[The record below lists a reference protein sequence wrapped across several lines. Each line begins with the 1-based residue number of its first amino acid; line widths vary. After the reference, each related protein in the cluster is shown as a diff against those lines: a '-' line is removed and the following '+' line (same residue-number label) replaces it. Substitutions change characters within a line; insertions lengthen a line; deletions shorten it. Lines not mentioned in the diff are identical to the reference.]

1 METAIGVF
9 ATRERAEE
17 AVKSLLG
24 EFVPKESIVYLTRS
38 ESEAKSVGKEL
49 GVYASDFVG
58 GAAGLSAGVTGATL
72 LAVPGIGPVFAQGLG
87 ANTLLGLDGAN
98 AFRDSGAP
106 VVTPETS
113 SSEDLAVFRQVLSDG
128 HSLIVVRTELLEIAA
143 VACQILER
151 LGISMEEEIPRKS
164 KVSTRE
170 RDGVTIIDVL
180 GRIVLGDGTALLRNT
195 IGNLLEHG
203 KERVALNLRGVE
215 FVDSAGLG
223 ELVRTLVS
231 IRTRGGQ
238 LKLVGPGRHVHDL
251 LRIAKLDRVFDIEPD
266 EASALKSFRQG
277 QAGSSGAS

>member
-58 GAAGLSAGVTGATL
+58 RGAGLSAGVTGATL

-106 VVTPETS
+106 VVT
-113 SSEDLAVFRQVLSDG
+113 
-128 HSLIVVRTELLEIAA
+128 TELLEIAA

-195 IGNLLEHG
+195 IGDLLEHG

-223 ELVRTLVS
+223 ALVRALVS

-251 LRIAKLDRVFDIEPD
+251 LRITKLDRVFDIEPD
-266 EASALKSFRQG
+266 EASALKSLRQG
-277 QAGSSGAS
+277 QASSSAAS